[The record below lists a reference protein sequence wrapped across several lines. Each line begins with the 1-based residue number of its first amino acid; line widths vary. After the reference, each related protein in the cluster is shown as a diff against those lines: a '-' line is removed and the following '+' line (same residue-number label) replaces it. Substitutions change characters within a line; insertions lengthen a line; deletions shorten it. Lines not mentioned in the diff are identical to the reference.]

1 MQSRFPTPENIGA
14 APFQSAFVSKVP
26 NVGQTSD
33 TKVDYPTL
41 SKFLLSNNILG
52 KVAKSIGLTEK
63 DAKAIEQKFFPN
75 AGSKVDDI
83 AIVLLTIALIM
94 PIATKNKDWFRIASF
109 AKKIQEQGAVALKDS
124 LPEQSYELA
133 LRISQSFEKGEI
145 SP

>member
-41 SKFLLSNNILG
+41 SKFLRSNNILG

-133 LRISQSFEKGEI
+133 LRISQSLKR
-145 SP
+145 